1 MTATTISPLPANE
14 ARSGAAL
21 SAIGLFLRT
30 TAALGVAA
38 VVTVGLFMLM
48 RTLIWVDAPPP
59 RVVQEVP
66 PIEIAMVPPD
76 VPAQR
81 PPLFEDLDPA
91 DPPPLNPQIS
101 SDPSEN
107 PGTSP
112 VGVVTP
118 RIEVSPDPDL
128 MRAAVMPPPPLTVR
142 VPPAYPRREQ
152 AQGREGSCIIQYD
165 ILANGRTAN
174 ARALDCDSVGFER
187 ASLAA
192 VDQWRHAV
200 ASGVPGDQI
209 VRQGV
214 QTRLDFRMEQ

>member
-1 MTATTISPLPANE
+1 MTATTISPLPAQE
-14 ARSGAAL
+14 ARGGAL

-48 RTLIWVDAPPP
+48 RSLIWVDVPPP
-59 RVVQEVP
+59 PVVQEVP

-76 VPAQR
+76 EPAQR
-81 PPLFEDLDPA
+81 VQLFEELDPV
-91 DPPPLNPQIS
+91 DPPPLNPRIEA
-101 SDPSEN
+101 DPSEN

-112 VGVVTP
+112 IGPVTP
-118 RIEVSPDPDL
+118 TIRVEPDADS
-128 MRAAVMPPPPLTVR
+128 MRAVVMPPPPLTLR